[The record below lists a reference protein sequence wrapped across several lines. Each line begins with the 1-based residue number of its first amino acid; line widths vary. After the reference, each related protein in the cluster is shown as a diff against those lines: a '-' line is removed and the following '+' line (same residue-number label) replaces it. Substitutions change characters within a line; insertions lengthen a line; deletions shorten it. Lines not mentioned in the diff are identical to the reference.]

1 MRQYHLSAPAR
12 MNAVMEMHL
21 ESVFAADEAPK
32 TRTCIRTRSA
42 RTAFNYVCKR
52 TPTPNPPPI
61 PHPSP
66 HPASHRHVGMAI
78 IPGTQPP
85 PFYAPLEMRLLVRDT
100 LRIMDFQQRNA
111 SAQQHKQAQAQK
123 SS

>member
-52 TPTPNPPPI
+52 TPTPNLPPSPI
-61 PHPSP
+61 PPHIQPVTVMSGWPLSQAHNHHHFMRPSKC
-66 HPASHRHVGMAI
+66 AC
-78 IPGTQPP
+78 
-85 PFYAPLEMRLLVRDT
+85 
-100 LRIMDFQQRNA
+100 
-111 SAQQHKQAQAQK
+111 
-123 SS
+123 